1 MNFRNGKSWRQFSI
15 ALLVLLA
22 SILPV
27 AASAQDTSKES
38 EDRLVSQLTAI
49 ATASLY
55 AQLDVL
61 TNAVT
66 ASATQELAAH
76 YQAAIQEKIAEATIR
91 RAALLA
97 DGIIY
102 GKYNLQVTILGLQV
116 DENTAIL
123 HATEYTAIELEN
135 AKTDQLAPQ
144 TTEYVDE
151 HTFHFQYTD
160 GDWYLNA
167 DQVRMPLNTEIDP
180 QLGPVTDPSS
190 SVESNAI
197 GKFSAYLPIA
207 VATAND
213 TSVQAS
219 GEEQILVDLNAVAN
233 YARKWWNSA
242 NPDYRNWL
250 PDEDC
255 TNFVSQSLKAGGW
268 AYTTRWSSS
277 KWWTSAWWY
286 ASDDQTRTWTA
297 SPWFYSFA
305 SNRAILAPRVSD
317 LRVGDVLQIDWTGDG
332 SVDHATIVTKKDAR
346 NNLYLTYHSNNRLD
360 KPLSDIRTAYPNAK
374 YYAWKLN

>member
-135 AKTDQLAPQ
+135 ANVFDK
-144 TTEYVDE
+144 
-151 HTFHFQYTD
+151 
-160 GDWYLNA
+160 
-167 DQVRMPLNTEIDP
+167 I
-180 QLGPVTDPSS
+180 
-190 SVESNAI
+190 
-197 GKFSAYLPIA
+197 K
-207 VATAND
+207 
-213 TSVQAS
+213 
-219 GEEQILVDLNAVAN
+219 
-233 YARKWWNSA
+233 
-242 NPDYRNWL
+242 
-250 PDEDC
+250 
-255 TNFVSQSLKAGGW
+255 SQHL
-268 AYTTRWSSS
+268 
-277 KWWTSAWWY
+277 
-286 ASDDQTRTWTA
+286 
-297 SPWFYSFA
+297 
-305 SNRAILAPRVSD
+305 
-317 LRVGDVLQIDWTGDG
+317 
-332 SVDHATIVTKKDAR
+332 
-346 NNLYLTYHSNNRLD
+346 
-360 KPLSDIRTAYPNAK
+360 
-374 YYAWKLN
+374 